1 MSILREIHA
10 WSQKLPKWQQDAI
23 RRLYGMRGINPDDL
37 NDLYALAKVEVGIE
51 DPEDRKPVVL
61 EEADVPTPPVPTRL
75 VQLAAIKGVSNVNA
89 LAEGISLPFAPTG
102 LTVVYG
108 ENGAGKSGYA
118 RILKHACRA
127 RDKGEAILPDV
138 RKNPEQVQ
146 RAKAVLEAL
155 VDGASKEF
163 HWEDRKAAP
172 EPLSDIAIFDTRC
185 AQAYIDNQGDY
196 AYEPYGLDILQNLVT
211 VCNRLKQQATAEKRS
226 NAPSDA
232 GYASLLDQGTAV
244 RKALAAIS
252 GKTKKDEIETLASL
266 SREEVEKLD
275 RLTKTLAETDP
286 KKKAQSLRQL
296 ATRIEGL
303 KNRIKDA
310 VETVSDQK
318 LAELQSLIDASNKA
332 KSAADLAG
340 RVFRKTPGQLP
351 GTGGEEWKML
361 FEAAREFSRVSHP
374 EQEFP
379 DLPEEA
385 LCPLCQTELNVEGV
399 GNLKRFDAFV
409 QEQVEKDAKE
419 ARDKAAEAYKVIK
432 GARLELEIDKA
443 LAEQLSE
450 ISKPLEESCQ
460 AMKKSLTK
468 RQKDLLKAS
477 AGEVAWEDV
486 EALPEDPQH
495 ALLDVITSLRRD
507 ADALDSS
514 VDEEA
519 KAKMVSDHREL
530 EARQKLGE
538 VKLAV
543 FEAID
548 KHVLCDKLQACIDG
562 MGTTGISMK
571 STRLSKEQA
580 TDELLD
586 ALNDELKKLKVHN
599 LQVAMRPESPGGKT
613 QFKLTLQ
620 TPGGGAPSDVLSEGE
635 QRAIALASFLAE
647 VRLSKGKGGVV
658 FDDPVSSLDHRR
670 RWEVASRL
678 AAEALERQVIVF
690 THDIY
695 FLCILEQKVGE
706 LNTNFEKRYICK
718 TPAGFGVD
726 SGELP
731 FEVVS
736 SGQRISGLNAQMVGI
751 RKAHKDGDEGE
762 HRRLTK
768 EVYGKLRL
776 AWERTVEEVLL
787 NGVVQRFT
795 EGVYTQKLKR
805 VLVEDDDFR
814 AIEAG
819 MTKSSKFEHDPAAM
833 VGQLP
838 VPDPDELA
846 EDIKAL
852 ADWRKAV
859 LARQSAVASNR

>member
-10 WSQKLPKWQQDAI
+10 WSQKLPLWQQDAI
-23 RRLYGMRGINPDDL
+23 RRLYGMRGLKVDDL
-37 NDLYALAKVEVGIE
+37 TDLYALAKVEVGIE
-51 DPEDRKPVVL
+51 DPEDRKPIAL
-61 EEADVPTPPVPTRL
+61 GEADVPTPPVPTRL
-75 VQLAAIKGVSNVNA
+75 VQLAAIKDVSNVNA
-89 LAEGISLPFAPTG
+89 LAEGTSIPFAPTG

-127 RDKGEAILPDV
+127 RDKEEAILPDV
-138 RKNPEQVQ
+138 RKDPGQVQ
-146 RAKAVLEAL
+146 IAKAVLEAL
-155 VDGASKEF
+155 VDGASREF
-163 HWEDRKAAP
+163 HWQDRKAAP

-185 AQAYIDNQGDY
+185 ARAYIDNQGDY
-196 AYEPYGLDILQNLVT
+196 AYEPYGLDILQGLVT
-211 VCNRLKQQATAEKRS
+211 VCNRLKLRVTEEKQS

-244 RKALAAIS
+244 SKALAAIS

-303 KNRIKDA
+303 KSRIKDA
-310 VETVSDQK
+310 VETVSDPK
-318 LAELQSLIDASNKA
+318 LDELQSLIGASNKA
-332 KSAADLAG
+332 KNAADLAG
-340 RVFRKTPGQLP
+340 QVFRETPGQLP
-351 GTGGEEWKML
+351 GTGGDEWKKL
-361 FEAAREFSRVSHP
+361 FEAAREFSRVAHP

-379 DLPEEA
+379 GLPEEA
-385 LCPLCQTELNVEGV
+385 LCPLCQTELNAEGV

-486 EALPEDPQH
+486 EALPEDPQQ
-495 ALLDVITSLRRD
+495 ALVDVITSLRGD

-519 KAKMVSDHREL
+519 KTKMVSDHREL

-538 VKLAV
+538 VELAV

-562 MGTTGISMK
+562 MGTKGISMK
-571 STRLSKEQA
+571 STSLSKEQA
-580 TDELLD
+580 TDELLN

-613 QFKLTLQ
+613 KFKLTLQ

-670 RWEVASRL
+670 RWQVAERL
-678 AAEALERQVIVF
+678 VIEALERQVIVF

-695 FLCILEQKVGE
+695 FLCILEQKAGE
-706 LNTNFEKRYICK
+706 HEVALDKRYIRK
-718 TPAGFGVD
+718 TSDGFGVD
-726 SGELP
+726 SDQLP
-731 FEVVS
+731 FDIVGS
-736 SGQRISGLNAQMVGI
+736 KQRIAQLNQDIVGV
-751 RKAHKDGDEGE
+751 RKAYKDGDDDE
-762 HRRLTK
+762 HRRLTQRA
-768 EVYGKLRL
+768 YGKLRL
-776 AWERTVEEVLL
+776 AWERAVEEVLF
-787 NGVVQRFT
+787 NKVIQRFG
-795 EGVYTQKLKR
+795 EGVHTKQLKQ
-805 VLVEDDDFR
+805 VAVEDDDYHK
-814 AIEAG
+814 IESG
-819 MTKSSKFEHDPAAM
+819 MTKSSKFEHDPAAA
-833 VGQLP
+833 VGRLP
-838 VPDPDELA
+838 VPEPDEL
-846 EDIKAL
+846 ESDIQAL
-852 ADWRKAV
+852 ADWRLEV
-859 LARQSAVASNR
+859 LTRQKVVASNR